1 MLDWIGDTFLW
12 IVTSVPALF
21 VAQDSPTFSL
31 IRGMLGLI
39 LFVLVLYL
47 IALLPFRPFL
57 EALARPRLSFAL
69 CRRVPNQATSAA
81 LDQLTMVGRLSWQS
95 PWLPQRAGA

>member
-69 CRRVPNQATSAA
+69 CRRVPNQATS
-81 LDQLTMVGRLSWQS
+81 RRWIS
-95 PWLPQRAGA
+95 